1 MTVFSNLTASFASLL
16 CCASVFA
23 GQTTV
28 GATYDIAEP
37 DVLEEIQ
44 AKATG
49 VNWQAAM
56 NRNKDSWSGWGSA
69 AGPEAQRDGESRLT
83 PTYTLD
89 FDVPDKTGNVV
100 YPKGYQFNPLEY
112 IQLPGRIIVIGKG
125 EHQAR
130 WAKEIRKEGDI
141 ILTVGGD
148 PLKLGE
154 QLEQPVYLLDEHGVN
169 RFGITAVP
177 SLIEQNGQ
185 EFVIRHFYVK
195 AK

>member
-1 MTVFSNLTASFASLL
+1 MIAFRNLIVSCSSLL
-16 CCASVFA
+16 WSICVFA
-23 GQTTV
+23 GQTT
-28 GATYDIAEP
+28 GGMTYDIIEP
-37 DVLEEIQ
+37 DILEEVK
-44 AKATG
+44 AKAST
-49 VNWQAAM
+49 VNWKAAM
-56 NRNKDSWSGWGSA
+56 GRDKDTWSAWESA
-69 AGPEAQRDGESRLT
+69 SLPEAGRNGESRFT

-154 QLEQPVYLLDEHGVN
+154 QLGQPVYLLDERGVK

-177 SLIEQNGQ
+177 SLIEQKGQ
-185 EFVIRHFYVK
+185 EFVIKHFYVK